1 MSELR
6 EKAEKALD
14 FLASTDLS
22 HAEAKA
28 KLSALQEHRKTVKAA
43 VYVDCVNA
51 GRAQGL
57 AEQLA
62 YCSEKYR
69 EIIEQIEAAEIDAIE
84 LTNKR
89 KRAELT
95 IDIYRTESANSRRG
109 NV

>member
-51 GRAQGL
+51 GKAQGI

-62 YCSEKYR
+62 YCDIKYR
-69 EIIEQIEAAEIDAIE
+69 EIIQQIEAAEIDAIH

-95 IDIYRTESANSRRG
+95 IEIYRTESANSRWG